1 MKFGI
6 IEIRN
11 DGSAKTPSWSIT
23 AEDGDFLTDVF
34 HLEDA
39 VKYLRDLRKEGHSFD
54 SIGLELEDE
63 EDA

>member
-1 MKFGI
+1 MHFGI

-23 AEDGDFLTDVF
+23 AEDGGFLTDAF
-34 HLEDA
+34 NLNDA
-39 VKYLRDLRKEGHSFD
+39 VAYLRNLRKKGHSFD

>member
-1 MKFGI
+1 MNFGI

-11 DGSAKTPSWSIT
+11 DGSVEEPAWSVT
-23 AEDGDFLTDVF
+23 AGNGDFLTDAF
-34 HLEDA
+34 HLDDA
-39 VKYLRDLRKEGHSFD
+39 VKYLRDLRKVGHSFD